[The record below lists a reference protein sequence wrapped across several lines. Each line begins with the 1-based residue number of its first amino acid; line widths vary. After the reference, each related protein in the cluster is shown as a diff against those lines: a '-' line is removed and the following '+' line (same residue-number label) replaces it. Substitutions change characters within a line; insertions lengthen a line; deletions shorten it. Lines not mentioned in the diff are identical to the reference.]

1 MRKLARLIGCLL
13 FVFHQAAAADAIERW
28 LSWQSLQGEFLQRHS
43 DANQS
48 LVSVST
54 GKFAVKRPSFAKWEV
69 QEPDPQT
76 YVVGPEGAWHLDGW
90 LEVATFYDNTEIE
103 DSSVMTLLNTDIEQ
117 LKQRFIISQTTQ
129 SLRFQARDPAAQMQ
143 TIEIIM
149 HANGYPQSLAIETQ
163 LGQALAVEFS
173 ELSSRLLPDSHF
185 EFTVPPGIEI
195 Q

>member
-1 MRKLARLIGCLL
+1 
-13 FVFHQAAAADAIERW
+13 
-28 LSWQSLQGEFLQRHS
+28 
-43 DANQS
+43 
-48 LVSVST
+48 
-54 GKFAVKRPSFAKWEV
+54 
-69 QEPDPQT
+69 
-76 YVVGPEGAWHLDGW
+76 
-90 LEVATFYDNTEIE
+90 DNTEIE
-103 DSSVMTLLNTDIEQ
+103 DSSFMTLLNTDIEQ
-117 LKQRFIISQTTQ
+117 IKQRFIISQTSQ
-129 SLRFQARDPAAQMQ
+129 SLRFKARDPAAQMH